1 MKPVILS
8 LILLIFNHT
17 DIFSQEKLDHKSAF
31 TFEASYVSDILNN
44 FSGGIETASSN
55 MGMIDLSASIDFENL
70 GLWEGGELLLHL
82 ESTHGGTPSGNL
94 IGDLQ
99 VASNIDNGNFTY
111 LYELLYSHRVGDV
124 NFIIG
129 KQDLNAEFF
138 VSNYAGE
145 YVNSSFGIM
154 PTASLNAPV
163 AIFPKTALAATI
175 KYRFSDKLTLLGAIY
190 DGNPLDLDADPY
202 STDFTI
208 SSNEGYMTF
217 GELHLNTTISQLT
230 GSYKIGFFKHS
241 ADFVDITDAEKI
253 YKGNFGVHLIAEQF
267 IYQESNNEDQGL
279 GLFFKSGYAPDSKN
293 LNDFFLALGANYY
306 GIFANRDHDVL
317 GLALAHASISNQLV
331 HSNPEKYL
339 PHETTIEFTYSA
351 KIIDYFT
358 VKPDIQ
364 YILNTGA
371 DAALNDTIVGILRF
385 EISF

>member
-1 MKPVILS
+1 MTVIHS
-8 LILLIFNHT
+8 
-17 DIFSQEKLDHKSAF
+17 
-31 TFEASYVSDILNN
+31 
-44 FSGGIETASSN
+44 
-55 MGMIDLSASIDFENL
+55 
-70 GLWEGGELLLHL
+70 
-82 ESTHGGTPSGNL
+82 
-94 IGDLQ
+94 
-99 VASNIDNGNFTY
+99 
-111 LYELLYSHRVGDV
+111 
-124 NFIIG
+124 
-129 KQDLNAEFF
+129 
-138 VSNYAGE
+138 
-145 YVNSSFGIM
+145 
-154 PTASLNAPV
+154 
-163 AIFPKTALAATI
+163 
-175 KYRFSDKLTLLGAIY
+175 
-190 DGNPLDLDADPY
+190 DPY

-217 GELHLNTTISQLT
+217 GELHLNTTISQLP